1 MKTLHELIF
10 PVTDIAAALDW
21 YRGADDVSTVFADAR
36 RALITYE
43 NVALILIC
51 PDDSARRGSI
61 ALQGSA
67 LPARPAAV
75 PVS

>member
-67 LPARPAAV
+67 SPAGPAAV
-75 PVS
+75 PAS

>member
-21 YRGADDVSTVFADAR
+21 YRGADEVSTVFADAR

-51 PDDSARRGSI
+51 PDNSARSGSI
-61 ALQGSA
+61 ALQGSGS
-67 LPARPAAV
+67 PARPVGIPAN
-75 PVS
+75 